1 MAETAGVCIKEQS
14 RLCER
19 WVRPELQ
26 RISGASSM
34 EEFCLQTGSL
44 RFHTSKNILQELM
57 LHSVSCLSPK
67 TKLSPPPQI
76 NLPLLCVL
84 GKYSTLTS
92 PPTCHLCKEWEIL
105 P

>member
-67 TKLSPPPQI
+67 TKLSPPPPNKFPPALRSGQI
-76 NLPLLCVL
+76 LHADI
-84 GKYSTLTS
+84 TT
-92 PPTCHLCKEWEIL
+92 HLSSL
-105 P
+105 